1 MESSQN
7 QRLDV
12 LQSDFDQK
20 IDILQHS
27 ISRLTNHHHV
37 HPEEECLIDTILGK
51 QAQLQQFQEELIEE
65 PVEAFEELQDA
76 LEYCVV
82 YGPWRRKEEI
92 LPLLT
97 EEGSRK
103 ETVEEPQKLIL
114 KPLPTKLNPSA
125 TAQATNNPLPT
136 APSPDLVHILPTL
149 AAHSTLETPTPK
161 AIPFALSGQYFRK
174 LVTSVQTFT
183 TTSQTLA
190 TAHVA
195 WHSGWLVP
203 KPSWFRFGAPGPQQ
217 FHQLHQFQQPPKA

>member
-1 MESSQN
+1 MGDFVGKQKTINAKWNQRIDTMESSLN

-20 IDILQHS
+20 IDILQYS

-97 EEGSRK
+97 EERK
-103 ETVEEPQKLIL
+103 QWKSLKSLFLNHFPQ
-114 KPLPTKLNPSA
+114 N
-125 TAQATNNPLPT
+125 
-136 APSPDLVHILPTL
+136 
-149 AAHSTLETPTPK
+149 
-161 AIPFALSGQYFRK
+161 
-174 LVTSVQTFT
+174 
-183 TTSQTLA
+183 
-190 TAHVA
+190 
-195 WHSGWLVP
+195 
-203 KPSWFRFGAPGPQQ
+203 
-217 FHQLHQFQQPPKA
+217 